1 LQAGAPSVVAGAT
14 AAWFTK
20 IAHVT
25 VVMFEFVSVAL
36 QPPPESVGP
45 PSVLPC
51 VVQKFTEPAVGG
63 VVQAMLVEYFTES
76 AK

>member
-1 LQAGAPSVVAGAT
+1 VVAGAT

-20 IAHVT
+20 IAHDT

-36 QPPPESVGP
+36 HPPAESVGP

-63 VVQAMLVEYFTES
+63 VVHAIVVEYFTES

>member
-1 LQAGAPSVVAGAT
+1 VVAGAT

-45 PSVLPC
+45 PSVLPW